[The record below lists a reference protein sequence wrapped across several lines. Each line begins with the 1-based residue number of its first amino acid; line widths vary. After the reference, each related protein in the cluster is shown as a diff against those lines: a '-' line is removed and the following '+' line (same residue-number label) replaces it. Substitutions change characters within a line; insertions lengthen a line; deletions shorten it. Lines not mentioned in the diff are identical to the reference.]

1 MNSSAPLRHR
11 RSIEGVA
18 YMSTPAGFRI
28 MSEGIDNSQLVPDA
42 KGCVSEEHVAEWFAD
57 ARDQGYTFREIEEDI
72 AQMTGQDG
80 KSRKIWVEAAH
91 TGARASIT
99 RWLTT

>member
-1 MNSSAPLRHR
+1 
-11 RSIEGVA
+11 
-18 YMSTPAGFRI
+18 MSTPAGFRI

-57 ARDQGYTFREIEEDI
+57 ARDQGYTFREMEEDI

-80 KSRKIWVEAAH
+80 KCRKIWVEAAH
-91 TGARASIT
+91 NGARASIT